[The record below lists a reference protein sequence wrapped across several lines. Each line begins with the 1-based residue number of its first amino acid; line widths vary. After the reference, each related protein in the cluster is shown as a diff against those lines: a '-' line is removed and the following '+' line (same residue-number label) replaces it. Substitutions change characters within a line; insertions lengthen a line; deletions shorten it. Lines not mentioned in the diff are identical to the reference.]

1 MKTHQD
7 IGFFIISP
15 DKKNIASMR
24 NNNLYKTNL
33 IFQKRPELYYRMF
46 KGETLFV
53 PPINSDV
60 PIQMKNG
67 DFSENLPTIF
77 IGTPVYG
84 DNQEII
90 ALFTLRIDP
99 SSDFSRVT
107 QLGSFGISGETYAFD
122 KKAMLITNS
131 RFERQLHQIDL
142 VASQE
147 SSMLSI
153 RIADPGGNMLN
164 GYIPTM
170 KRSQLPLT
178 VMSKSAVKGETSF
191 NLDGYRD
198 YRGVPVFGNWIWDSS
213 LGFGLATEID
223 VEEALVPNIKMR
235 NILILAVFSIALI
248 SLGGFFIWI
257 FIEKQAFEKLEAI
270 VAERTKE
277 LQALSY
283 LDSLTEIANRRK
295 FDQALEQEW
304 HRAMRHKESLSLI
317 MIDIDFF
324 KPYNDNYG
332 HMQGDKCLKQV
343 ARLLENTSRRV
354 TDVVARYGGEEFVV
368 LLPSTSLKQ
377 AKKLAEKFRQTIIE
391 QKIEHQFTKLTGN
404 NWISISLGV
413 SSLIPST
420 DTSPALLIKQAD
432 LQLYIAKENG
442 RNRVE

>member
-1 MKTHQD
+1 
-7 IGFFIISP
+7 
-15 DKKNIASMR
+15 
-24 NNNLYKTNL
+24 
-33 IFQKRPELYYRMF
+33 
-46 KGETLFV
+46 
-53 PPINSDV
+53 
-60 PIQMKNG
+60 
-67 DFSENLPTIF
+67 
-77 IGTPVYG
+77 
-84 DNQEII
+84 
-90 ALFTLRIDP
+90 
-99 SSDFSRVT
+99 
-107 QLGSFGISGETYAFD
+107 
-122 KKAMLITNS
+122 
-131 RFERQLHQIDL
+131 
-142 VASQE
+142 
-147 SSMLSI
+147 MLSI

-178 VMSKSAVKGETSF
+178 VMSKSAIKGETSF

-257 FIEKQAFEKLEAI
+257 IIEKQANVKLKQAFEKLEAI

-332 HMQGDKCLKQV
+332 HMQGDKCLKQ
-343 ARLLENTSRRV
+343 ALFHNT
-354 TDVVARYGGEEFVV
+354 VVY
-368 LLPSTSLKQ
+368 P
-377 AKKLAEKFRQTIIE
+377 
-391 QKIEHQFTKLTGN
+391 
-404 NWISISLGV
+404 
-413 SSLIPST
+413 
-420 DTSPALLIKQAD
+420 
-432 LQLYIAKENG
+432 
-442 RNRVE
+442 